1 MPDNATAIS
10 LELTTAGAAPSLL
23 PLKVGGLAW
32 SAGGKGIVNGID
44 LTLSDGGITAI
55 MGPNGAGKS
64 VLIRLL
70 HGLLTPDAGSI
81 TWNGAT
87 AGDATRARQAMVFQ
101 KPVLLRRSVA
111 ANIDF
116 VLKLAGKPDPAR
128 RDSLLAQA
136 GLAEKAR
143 QPARA
148 LSGGEQQRL
157 ALVRA
162 LASNPDVLFLDEPTA
177 SLDPSST
184 AAIEAM
190 IADARARGIK
200 ILLVTHDIGQARR
213 LARDVVFVHRG
224 EVSEHSPAA
233 SFFAKPV
240 SASAR
245 DYLAGKLVL

>member
-1 MPDNATAIS
+1 
-10 LELTTAGAAPSLL
+10 
-23 PLKVGGLAW
+23 
-32 SAGGKGIVNGID
+32 
-44 LTLSDGGITAI
+44 
-55 MGPNGAGKS
+55 
-64 VLIRLL
+64 
-70 HGLLTPDAGSI
+70 
-81 TWNGAT
+81 
-87 AGDATRARQAMVFQ
+87 
-101 KPVLLRRSVA
+101 VA

-128 RDSLLAQA
+128 RDSPAGPGA

-177 SLDPSST
+177 SLDPV
-184 AAIEAM
+184 IN
-190 IADARARGIK
+190 
-200 ILLVTHDIGQARR
+200 RR
-213 LARDVVFVHRG
+213 HRG
-224 EVSEHSPAA
+224 DDCRCPRSVASRSCWSPMTSARPGGWPVTWCLSTVVEVSEHTPAA